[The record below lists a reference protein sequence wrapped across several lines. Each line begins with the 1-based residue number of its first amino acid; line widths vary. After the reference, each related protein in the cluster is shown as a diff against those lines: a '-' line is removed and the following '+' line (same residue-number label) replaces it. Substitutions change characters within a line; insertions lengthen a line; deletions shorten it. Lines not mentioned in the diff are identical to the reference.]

1 MTSVYRE
8 YRVKIKMVQE
18 QWLEPEM
25 KFLLGYN
32 MKIVTYP
39 TPPVGKTLKSKV
51 SQQFKWLVFL

>member
-51 SQQFKWLVFL
+51 SQQFK